1 MCSDQLYQARAYE
14 ARQGTLIS
22 PLERPLFH
30 LTPTT
35 GWLNDPNG
43 FSVYRGE
50 YHLFYQYHPY
60 STSWGPMHWGHC
72 KSRDLL
78 RWERLP
84 AALAPDQPYDRDG
97 CFSGSAAETPDGR
110 HLLMY
115 TGRRLE
121 GEEEFQTQ
129 CLAVGDGE
137 NYQKLPANPVITG
150 TGLPLGGSVRDF
162 RDPKLW
168 REDSRWYAVAGNR
181 TEDGSGAVLLF
192 ASEDLEH
199 WSLEGTVDR
208 SANRW
213 GSMWECPDFFRLDGR
228 SVLLVSPQ
236 ELEAPG
242 PEFHNGQEVLCIL
255 GRWEDGRF
263 VREDV
268 LPVDQGLDFYAP
280 QTVLLPDGRRVMI
293 GWMQAAGE
301 PSGYVPGGQKWFGQM
316 TLPRELRIR
325 DGRLLQSPVR
335 ELEAWRKERI
345 SCEHVPLSESLTLPG
360 VSGRT
365 LELKLTLRCQGDGTF
380 TMKFA
385 ADDRHFTALSFRSGS
400 HLLTLD
406 RTYSGFP
413 CNLVHRRTVPMRDRA
428 GELEL
433 RLILDR
439 FSVEVFVNGG
449 EQVLSATLYTP
460 REAAGISFHARG
472 RVEMDLEQYRLEDP
486 GRQGPERN
494 DEKEGSL

>member
-1 MCSDQLYQARAYE
+1 MGALV
-14 ARQGTLIS
+14 S
-22 PLERPLFH
+22 PAERPLFH

-121 GEEEFQTQ
+121 EGREVQAQ
-129 CLAVGDGE
+129 CLAVGNGE
-137 NYQKLPANPVITG
+137 NYEKLSANPVITG
-150 TGLPLGGSVRDF
+150 EQLPPGGSAQDF

-168 REDSRWYAVAGNR
+168 RDGPRWYAVAGNR
-181 TEDGSGAVLLF
+181 AGDGSGEVLLYS
-192 ASEDLEH
+192 SEDLER
-199 WSLEGTVDR
+199 WRLEGALDR
-208 SANRW
+208 SANQW
-213 GSMWECPDFFRLDGR
+213 GKMWECPDFFSLDGQ
-228 SVLLVSPQ
+228 SILLVSPQ

-255 GRWEDGRF
+255 GSLDSGGRF
-263 VREDV
+263 IRQSIS
-268 LPVDQGLDFYAP
+268 PVDQGMDFYAP
-280 QTVLLPDGRRVMI
+280 QTALLPDGRRVMI

-301 PSGYVPGGQKWFGQM
+301 PSCYVPEGQKWFGQL
-316 TLPRELRIR
+316 TLPRELSVR
-325 DGRLLQSPVR
+325 DGRLIQSPVR
-335 ELEAWRKERI
+335 ELEAWREEGI
-345 SCEHVPLSESLTLPG
+345 PYENIPLSGSLTLPG

-365 LELKLTLRCQGDGTF
+365 LDMKIALRCRGDGTF
-380 TMKFA
+380 TLKFA
-385 ADDRHFTALSFRSGS
+385 QDGHRFTALCFQSGPN
-400 HLLTLD
+400 LLTLD

-413 CNLVHRRTVPMRDRA
+413 CNLVHRRTVPVRDRA

-460 REAAGISFHARG
+460 QEADGISFHAQG
-472 RVEMDLEQYRLEDP
+472 RAEMDLERYRLAEPACQDR
-486 GRQGPERN
+486 G
-494 DEKEGSL
+494 

>member
-1 MCSDQLYQARAYE
+1 MISEQLRRARAYE
-14 ARQGTLIS
+14 ARLGALIS
-22 PLERPLFH
+22 PAERPLFH

-121 GEEEFQTQ
+121 EGREVQAQ
-129 CLAVGDGE
+129 CLAVGNGE
-137 NYQKLPANPVITG
+137 NYEKLSANPVITG
-150 TGLPLGGSVRDF
+150 EQLPPGGSAQDF

-168 REDSRWYAVAGNR
+168 RDGSRWYAVAGNR
-181 TEDGSGAVLLF
+181 AGDGSGEVLLYS
-192 ASEDLEH
+192 SEDLER
-199 WSLEGTVDR
+199 WRLEGALDR
-208 SANRW
+208 SANQW
-213 GSMWECPDFFRLDGR
+213 GKMWECPDFFSLDGQ
-228 SVLLVSPQ
+228 SILLVSPQ

-255 GRWEDGRF
+255 GGLDGGGRF
-263 VREDV
+263 IRQSIS
-268 LPVDQGLDFYAP
+268 PVDQGLDFYAP
-280 QTVLLPDGRRVMI
+280 QTALLPDGRRVMI

-301 PSGYVPGGQKWFGQM
+301 PSCYVPKGQKWFGQL
-316 TLPRELRIR
+316 TLPRELSVR
-325 DGRLLQSPVR
+325 DGRLLQSPVC
-335 ELEAWRKERI
+335 ELEAWRKERV
-345 SCEHVPLSESLTLPG
+345 SYENVPLSGSLTLPG

-365 LELKLTLRCQGDGTF
+365 LDMKIALRCRGDGTF
-380 TMKFA
+380 TLKFA
-385 ADDRHFTALSFRSGS
+385 QDGHRFTALCFQSGPN
-400 HLLTLD
+400 LLTLD

-413 CNLVHRRTVPMRDRA
+413 CNLVHRRTVPVRDRA

-460 REAAGISFHARG
+460 QEADGISFHAQG
-472 RVEMDLEQYRLEDP
+472 RAEMDLERYRLAEPACQDR
-486 GRQGPERN
+486 G
-494 DEKEGSL
+494 

>member
-1 MCSDQLYQARAYE
+1 MISEQLRRARAYE
-14 ARQGTLIS
+14 ARMGALIS
-22 PLERPLFH
+22 PAERPLFH

-121 GEEEFQTQ
+121 EGREVQAQ
-129 CLAVGDGE
+129 CLAVGNGE
-137 NYQKLPANPVITG
+137 NYEKLSANPVITG
-150 TGLPLGGSVRDF
+150 EQLPPGGSAQDF

-168 REDSRWYAVAGNR
+168 RDGPRWYAVAGNR
-181 TEDGSGAVLLF
+181 AGDGSGEVLLYS
-192 ASEDLEH
+192 SEDLER
-199 WSLEGTVDR
+199 WRLEGALDR
-208 SANRW
+208 SANQW
-213 GSMWECPDFFRLDGR
+213 GKMWECPDFFSLDGQ
-228 SVLLVSPQ
+228 SILLVSPQ

-255 GRWEDGRF
+255 GGLDGGGRF
-263 VREDV
+263 IRQSIS
-268 LPVDQGLDFYAP
+268 PVDQGLDFYAP
-280 QTVLLPDGRRVMI
+280 QTALLPDGRRVMI

-301 PSGYVPGGQKWFGQM
+301 PSCYVPEGQKWFGQL
-316 TLPRELRIR
+316 TLPRELSVRA
-325 DGRLLQSPVR
+325 GRLIQSPVR
-335 ELEAWRKERI
+335 ELEAWRKERV
-345 SCEHVPLSESLTLPG
+345 SYENVPLSGSLTLPG

-365 LELKLTLRCQGDGTF
+365 LDMKIALRCRGDGTF
-380 TMKFA
+380 TLKFA
-385 ADDRHFTALSFRSGS
+385 QDGHRFTALCFQSGPN
-400 HLLTLD
+400 LLTLD
-406 RTYSGFP
+406 RTHSGFP
-413 CNLVHRRTVPMRDRA
+413 CNLVHRRTVPVRDRA

-460 REAAGISFHARG
+460 QEADGISFHAQG
-472 RVEMDLEQYRLEDP
+472 RAEMDLERYRLAEPACQDR
-486 GRQGPERN
+486 G
-494 DEKEGSL
+494 

>member
-1 MCSDQLYQARAYE
+1 MISEQLRRARAYE
-14 ARQGTLIS
+14 ARMGALIS
-22 PLERPLFH
+22 PAERPLFH

-121 GEEEFQTQ
+121 EGREVQAQ
-129 CLAVGDGE
+129 CLAVGNGE
-137 NYQKLPANPVITG
+137 NYEKLSANPVITG
-150 TGLPLGGSVRDF
+150 EQLPPGGSAQDF

-168 REDSRWYAVAGNR
+168 RDGSRWYAVAGNR
-181 TEDGSGAVLLF
+181 AGDGSGEVLLYS
-192 ASEDLEH
+192 SEDLER
-199 WSLEGTVDR
+199 WRLEGALDR
-208 SANRW
+208 SANQW
-213 GSMWECPDFFRLDGR
+213 GKMWECPDFFSLDGQ
-228 SVLLVSPQ
+228 SILLVSPQ

-255 GRWEDGRF
+255 GGLDGGGRF
-263 VREDV
+263 IRQSIS
-268 LPVDQGLDFYAP
+268 PVDQGLDFYAP
-280 QTVLLPDGRRVMI
+280 QTALLPDGRRVMI

-301 PSGYVPGGQKWFGQM
+301 PSCYVPKGQKWFGQL
-316 TLPRELRIR
+316 TLPRELSVR

-335 ELEAWRKERI
+335 ELEAWRKERV
-345 SCEHVPLSESLTLPG
+345 SYENVPLSGSLTLPG

-365 LELKLTLRCQGDGTF
+365 LDMKIALRCRGDGTF
-380 TMKFA
+380 TLKFA
-385 ADDRHFTALSFRSGS
+385 QDGHRFTALCFQSGPN
-400 HLLTLD
+400 LLTLD

-413 CNLVHRRTVPMRDRA
+413 CNLVHRRTVPVRDRA

-460 REAAGISFHARG
+460 QEADGISFHAQG
-472 RVEMDLEQYRLEDP
+472 RAEMDLERYRLAEPACQDR
-486 GRQGPERN
+486 G
-494 DEKEGSL
+494 